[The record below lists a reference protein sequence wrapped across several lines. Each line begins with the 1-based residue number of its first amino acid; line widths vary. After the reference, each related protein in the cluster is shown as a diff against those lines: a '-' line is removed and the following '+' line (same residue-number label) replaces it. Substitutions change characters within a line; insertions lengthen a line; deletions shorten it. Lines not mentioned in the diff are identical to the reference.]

1 MIKCII
7 INPYKDEYVPDDS
20 FFNKWIS
27 AFEFKRQAEVTI
39 KIVDENEMR
48 NFNILY
54 RNQDKISDTLAFP
67 SYNLSLNETL
77 LLGDIAMCAKK
88 INSDAKYYSKENIE
102 RWAHLTIHSM
112 LHILGHDHNTPE
124 TQNKM
129 EGIEIELLKKFN
141 ILDPYTI

>member
-7 INPYKDEYVPDDS
+7 INSCSDEFVPDDS
-20 FFNKWIS
+20 SFNKWIS
-27 AFEFKRQAEVTI
+27 AFDYNTQAEVTI

-67 SYNLSLNETL
+67 ANNLQLNETL

-88 INSDAKYYSKENIE
+88 INSDSKHYSKEKIE

-112 LHILGHDHNTPE
+112 LHILGYDHNSPE
-124 TQNKM
+124 NQNKM
-129 EGIEIELLKKFN
+129 EDIEIELLKKFN
-141 ILDPYTI
+141 IPDPYTI